1 MRNLMSLAVVVMAA
15 PAAWADW
22 GVSVNIGVGAP
33 YYGYAPADVVYVE
46 RYVPAYDVPRIFVVA
61 RHARVRPALVVDY
74 YRRYPAWGSVCSRFG
89 VPVSVFGGHSYAPA
103 YIASPPPMY
112 YDRGGPPRG
121 NAYGHYKYKGKHR
134 GRWRD

>member
-1 MRNLMSLAVVVMAA
+1 MRNLLLAAVAVFTA
-15 PAAWADW
+15 PAAFADW
-22 GVSVNIGVGAP
+22 GISVNIGPGAP

-46 RYVPAYDVPRIFVVA
+46 RYVPAYDVPRVFVIA

-89 VPVSVFGGHSYAPA
+89 VPQSAFYGMDYAPRYMA
-103 YIASPPPMY
+103 
-112 YDRGGPPRG
+112 PPRG
-121 NAYGHYKYKGKHR
+121 HGYGHYKARGHR